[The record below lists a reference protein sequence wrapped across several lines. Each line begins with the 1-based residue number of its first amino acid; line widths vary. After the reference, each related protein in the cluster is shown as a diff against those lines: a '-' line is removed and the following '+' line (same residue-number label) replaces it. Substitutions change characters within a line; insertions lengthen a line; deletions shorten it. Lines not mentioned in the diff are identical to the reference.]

1 MEIESTSGNLSGEEI
16 REIQGT
22 KEIREIQL
30 RSKTFNVLFVSVFSA
45 MLGLG
50 IVVPLLPFY
59 AESLGASGIWIGAIF
74 SGFSLSRAI
83 FMPLIGKLSDS
94 RGRKIFILFGLFIYS
109 FLSLL
114 YISATSVYA
123 LTAVRIIHGI
133 ASAMVIPIAM
143 AYIAD
148 LSPKGGEGKYMGTFT
163 ISMFLG
169 MGFGPLLGGIIKDT
183 HGMEAVF
190 ISMAI
195 FSAIAFII
203 CLIFLPETRGR
214 YVGSSL
220 KAALENRIMRAI
232 LFFRVMNAFAY
243 GTFMVF
249 LPVVGVKLA
258 NLRPTEVGI
267 LISLSIFT
275 TAILQRQFGK
285 IADAKRKSLLIVFGS
300 IVVAFSLFMIPF
312 LNSFAYLFLAALL
325 VGIGSGISLPSAM
338 AIVTIAGRKIG
349 QGSAMGAFNTA
360 MSIGMITAPMIS
372 GSIMDLFGESY
383 VFPFSGVII
392 LLSILVFW
400 LMISDSGI

>member
-1 MEIESTSGNLSGEEI
+1 MDGKPRSDEGVSGIEKVQEV
-16 REIQGT
+16 RM
-22 KEIREIQL
+22 

-50 IVVPLLPFY
+50 IVVPLLPYY
-59 AESLGASGIWIGAIF
+59 AESLGATGVWIGAIF
-74 SGFSLSRAI
+74 SGFSLSRAV
-83 FMPLIGKLSDS
+83 FMPLIGKMSDL
-94 RGRKIFILFGLFIYS
+94 RGRKIFILSGLLIYTL
-109 FLSLL
+109 LSLL

-148 LSPKGGEGKYMGTFT
+148 LSPKGGEGRYMGTFT
-163 ISMFLG
+163 ISTFLG

-183 HGMEAVF
+183 YGMEAVF

-195 FSAIAFII
+195 FSSIAFVI
-203 CLIFLPETRGR
+203 CLVFLPETKGR
-214 YVGSSL
+214 YVRSSL
-220 KAALENRIMRAI
+220 KEALKNKIMRAV

-249 LPVVGVKLA
+249 LPVVGLKLA

-285 IADAKRKSLLIVFGS
+285 IADTGRKSLLIVLGS
-300 IVVAFSLFMIPF
+300 IVVALSLFMIP
-312 LNSFAYLFLAALL
+312 LLDSFTHLFLASLL
-325 VGIGSGISLPSAM
+325 IGIGSGISLPSAM
-338 AIVTIAGRKIG
+338 AIVTIAGRKVG

-360 MSIGMITAPMIS
+360 MSVGMITAPMIS
-372 GSIMDLFGESY
+372 GEIMDLWGEFY
-383 VFPFSGVII
+383 VFPFSGAVI
-392 LLSILVFW
+392 LSSNLIFW
-400 LMISDSGI
+400 LMISDSGV